1 MKMSVGTMAALV
13 LVAVAVSALV
23 INFGMVQ
30 AAKGDV
36 KASIKADLKL
46 KDEGT
51 NVDVKV
57 KANGLK
63 PNVTFVVRAY
73 GSDNCSGSLLAVIG
87 SDDSGNKGKIKI
99 SKTIPFN
106 IDDVNSVS
114 VRDPG
119 APGKIVVCFQDTT

>member
-1 MKMSVGTMAALV
+1 MAALV

-30 AAKGDV
+30 AAGGDV
-36 KASIKADLKL
+36 KASIKADLKI
-46 KDEGT
+46 KQNGAD
-51 NVDVKV
+51 VDVKV

-99 SKTIPFN
+99 SGTISPED
-106 IDDVNSVS
+106 ITDVNSVS